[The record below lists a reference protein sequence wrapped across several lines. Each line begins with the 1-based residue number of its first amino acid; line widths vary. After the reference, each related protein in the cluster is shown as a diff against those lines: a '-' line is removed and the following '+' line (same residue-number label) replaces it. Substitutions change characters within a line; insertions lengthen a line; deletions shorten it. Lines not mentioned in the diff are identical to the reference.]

1 MISMNNIKMTGEKK
15 EYFVEFRMIGDCVL
29 ELIVNGTYQS
39 VMHQLIDLMDK
50 GMPFVHD
57 DGDHHPTIVNMRNVV
72 SVTIQEQHLA
82 PDGYELAM
90 RGLNK
95 MG

>member
-1 MISMNNIKMTGEKK
+1 MISMNNIKMPGEEK
-15 EYFVEFRMIGDCVL
+15 ECFVEFKMIGDCAL
-29 ELIVNGTYQS
+29 ELIVKGTYQGI
-39 VMHQLIDLMDK
+39 MYQLIGLMDK
-50 GMPFVHD
+50 GEPFIHD
-57 DGDHHPTIVNMRNVV
+57 DGTQHPTIVNMRNVV

-90 RGLNK
+90 RGINK

>member
-1 MISMNNIKMTGEKK
+1 MISVNNIKMPGEEK

-29 ELIVNGTYQS
+29 ELMVKGTYQG
-39 VMHQLIDLMDK
+39 VMYQLIGLMDK
-50 GMPFVHD
+50 GEPFVHD
-57 DGDHHPTIVNMRNVV
+57 DGDHHPTIINMRNVV

-90 RGLNK
+90 RGINK